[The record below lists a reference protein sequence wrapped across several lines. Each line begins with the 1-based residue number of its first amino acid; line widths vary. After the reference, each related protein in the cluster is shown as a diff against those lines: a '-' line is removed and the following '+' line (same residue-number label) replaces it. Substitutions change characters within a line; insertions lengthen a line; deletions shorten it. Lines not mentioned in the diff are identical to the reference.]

1 MALRVQVGVGAF
13 VLNERNQVLVV
24 QEKNGPLKGKGVW
37 KMPTGLLDPAEDVMD
52 GAVREVLEETVSDE
66 ARTCQSLDVCSFG
79 GALAYM
85 LSNPLLSGE
94 QVVPSPSKKKKV

>member
-1 MALRVQVGVGAF
+1 MGAF

-52 GAVREVLEETVSDE
+52 GAVREVLEETVGH
-66 ARTCQSLDVCSFG
+66 RTGPASFLMC
-79 GALAYM
+79 AVLESH
-85 LSNPLLSGE
+85 LCLCCNC
-94 QVVPSPSKKKKV
+94 